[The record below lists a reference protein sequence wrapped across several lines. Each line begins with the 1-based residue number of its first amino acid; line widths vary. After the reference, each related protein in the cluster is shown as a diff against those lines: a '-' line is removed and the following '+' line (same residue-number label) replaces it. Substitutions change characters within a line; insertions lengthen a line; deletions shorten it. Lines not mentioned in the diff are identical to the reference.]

1 MRRILPLLFAVA
13 LLGAGSASADPI
25 GPTGCDNSSCQG
37 GIYTLN
43 YDPTP
48 IATGPGTE
56 TYRISLSINTTS
68 LSTSPNPAV
77 QISDVAIK
85 VANTVLD
92 GSLFFAPG
100 GTGNWTELLG
110 GISNAGDGGCQANDS
125 NGFDCAT
132 ANNTTVA
139 TLPFVGTYFW
149 AFDIQIATGTLL
161 TGTDE
166 ASIKA
171 FFRDSEGDKT
181 GAILSEPITLQPG
194 LPPIIPEPQT
204 VMLLGSGLLGLA
216 LAGSL
221 RRVRN

>member
-1 MRRILPLLFAVA
+1 
-13 LLGAGSASADPI
+13 LGAGSASADPI
-25 GPTGCDNSSCQG
+25 GPTGCGNSSCQG

-48 IATGPGTE
+48 IHVGVGTE
-56 TYRISLSINTTS
+56 TFRIALSIDTTG

-85 VANTVLD
+85 VATTVLD

-100 GTGNWTELLG
+100 GAGNWTELLG
-110 GISNAGDGGCQANDS
+110 GISNGGDGGCQANDS

-139 TLPFVGTYFW
+139 TLPFNGTYIW
-149 AFDIQIATGTLL
+149 AFDVQIATGTLL
-161 TGTDE
+161 TGTDA
-166 ASIKA
+166 ASIKG
-171 FFRDSEGDKT
+171 FFRDSNGDKT
-181 GAILSEPITLQPG
+181 GDILSENITLQAG

-204 VMLLGSGLLGLA
+204 AMLLGSGLLGLA
-216 LAGSL
+216 LAGSV
-221 RRVRN
+221 RRARS